1 MNCPSCGTENHE
13 DARFCKSC
21 AAPLTPTMAAPPAT
35 PVAPPPPPPPPPI
48 YVDRR
53 RQPHQEFVGLLG
65 FAFFLV
71 AVAIVFAQNPNLFEG
86 LRRWMEIVTANQ
98 TVFVR
103 PPEAII
109 VSAVWFF
116 GAMGVFEFASAFIRW
131 SLRWIPLRVA
141 ARVLSGIG
149 DLLFAALLLRYAD
162 RAISGPFLITV
173 LVAVLA
179 AMLMIYI
186 TLGMYWSRGRVLL
199 WVPAPEP
206 RVRP

>member
-1 MNCPSCGTENHE
+1 MKCPSCRTENHE

-21 AAPLTPTMAAPPAT
+21 AAPLTPTETPAPAA
-35 PVAPPPPPPPPPI
+35 PVAPAPPPPPPI

-53 RQPHQEFVGLLG
+53 RQPHQEFVGLMG

-86 LRRWMEIVTANQ
+86 LRQWTDLVSVNH
-98 TVFVR
+98 TVLVR

-109 VSAVWFF
+109 LSAAWFF
-116 GAMGVFEFASAFIRW
+116 GAMGVFEFVSAFLRW
-131 SLRWIPLRVA
+131 SLRWLPLRVA
-141 ARVLSGIG
+141 SRILSGIG

-162 RAISGPFLITV
+162 RGISGGFLITV
-173 LVAVLA
+173 LVAVFA
-179 AMLMIYI
+179 AMLMIYV

-199 WVPAPEP
+199 WLPAPEP

>member
-1 MNCPSCGTENHE
+1 MKCPSCGTENHE

-21 AAPLTPTMAAPPAT
+21 AAPLTPTETPPPAT
-35 PVAPPPPPPPPPI
+35 PVAPAPPPPTPI

-71 AVAIVFAQNPNLFEG
+71 AVAIVFAQNPTLFQG
-86 LRRWMEIVTANQ
+86 LLRWTDLVNVNH
-98 TVFVR
+98 TVLVR

-109 VSAVWFF
+109 VSAAWFF
-116 GAMGVFEFASAFIRW
+116 GAMGVFEFVAAFIRW
-131 SLRWIPLRVA
+131 SLRWLPLRVA
-141 ARVLSGIG
+141 SRILSGIG
-149 DLLFAALLLRYAD
+149 DLIFAALLLRYAD
-162 RAISGPFLITV
+162 RAISGGFLITV
-173 LVAVLA
+173 LVAVFA
-179 AMLMIYI
+179 GMLMLYV